1 MIIANPDTLI
11 PMRGKTIH
19 QGAMF
24 SYVSLEDRIPKS
36 HPLRQL
42 RLLVDAVLAS
52 MDKEFEAAYAQTGRP
67 SVPPERLLKA
77 MLLQILFT
85 IRSERLLVES
95 IDYNLLYRWF
105 VGLAIDD
112 PVWDHSTFSANR
124 ERLFNEGLARVF
136 FERVKGLADWRRL
149 TSSEHFSVDGT
160 LIDAWASHKSFRPK
174 DGDGPRP
181 PGRNPEVDFKG
192 RSRANDTHVSTTDPE
207 ARLFKKAEGM
217 ASRLCHMS
225 HVLMENRNGLVVD
238 VATTLATGKAER
250 QAALKLLARHARRG
264 ATVGAD
270 KGYDTADFVAGCRR
284 LGVTPHVA
292 RKKTGSAIDGRTT
305 RHAGY
310 QTSLKVRKRIEEAFG
325 WLKTVA
331 GLRKTRLIGQ
341 AKLAGQALLC
351 FAAYNLVR
359 IGSLSGW
366 WDAQHV

>member
-24 SYVSLEDRIPKS
+24 SYVSLEDRIPKN

-124 ERLFNEGLARVF
+124 KRLFNEGLARVF

-149 TSSEHFSVDGT
+149 TSNEHFSVDGT

-238 VATTLATGKAER
+238 VAVTEANGRAER
-250 QAALKLLARHARRG
+250 QAALKLLARHAKRG

>member
-1 MIIANPDTLI
+1 
-11 PMRGKTIH
+11 MRGITSN

-24 SYVSLEDRIPKS
+24 SYVSLEDRIPKD
-36 HPLRQL
+36 HPLRKL
-42 RLLVDAVLAS
+42 RVLVDAVLAT
-52 MDKEFEAAYAQTGRP
+52 MDKEFDGVYARTGRP

-105 VGLAIDD
+105 VGLSVDE
-112 PVWDHSTFSANR
+112 PVWDHSTFSQNR
-124 ERLFNEGLARVF
+124 DRLLNEGLARVF
-136 FERVKGLADWRRL
+136 FAQVKALADWLRL
-149 TSSEHFSVDGT
+149 TSSDHFSVDGT

-174 DGDGPRP
+174 GGEGAEG

-192 RSRANDTHVSTTDPE
+192 QPRANDTHVSTTDPQ
-207 ARLFKKAEGM
+207 ARLFKKAEGT

-238 VATTLATGKAER
+238 VATTEANGKAER
-250 QAALKLLARHARRG
+250 QAALQLLAWHARRG

-270 KGYDTADFVAGCRR
+270 KGYDTADFVAGCRT

-310 QTSLKVRKRIEEAFG
+310 HTSLKVRKRIEEAFG
-325 WLKTVA
+325 WLKTVG
-331 GLRKTRLIGQ
+331 GLRKTRLIGR
-341 AKLAGQALLC
+341 AKLAGQALMC
-351 FAAYNLVR
+351 FATYNLVR

-366 WDAQHV
+366 WNAQHV